1 MSTVAYET
9 VDVFTDRPF
18 AGNQLAVV
26 FGGENLATDQMQALT
41 REFNFSETV
50 FLLPPTVPGA
60 TYRVRIFTP
69 ESEIPF
75 AGHPSVGAAVTGMRH
90 GLFPPGELVQEC
102 GAGLLPVTVTAA
114 GTATLTGATPRL
126 GDPLDPAPLLT
137 AAGLT
142 AADYAGDQDAVP
154 RMAGCGLDW
163 VFLPVR
169 REALPRVRIDP
180 RLPDTQGFCDIA
192 VVSWSPDSRNGFTG
206 EAYARVFT
214 AGGAVPEDP
223 ATGSAAL
230 ALGVWLVAGGR
241 LPADGTSTY
250 RIHQGIEMKRPSRL
264 DCTVTATAGAATS
277 ATVTGPVQ
285 PVAEG
290 RIVVP
295 PFIG

>member
-18 AGNQLAVV
+18 TGNQLAVV
-26 FGGENLATDQMQALT
+26 FGAENLATDQMQALT
-41 REFNFSETV
+41 REFNLSETV
-50 FLLPPTVPGA
+50 FLLPPTVPDA

-75 AGHPSVGAAVTGMRH
+75 AGHPSVGAAVTGMRR
-90 GLFPPGELVQEC
+90 GLFPPGDAIQEC
-102 GAGLLPVTVTAA
+102 GAGLLPVTVTASGA
-114 GTATLTGATPRL
+114 ATLTGAPPRL
-126 GDPLDPAPLLT
+126 GDPLDPAPLLA

-142 AADYAGDQDAVP
+142 AADHAGDRVAVP
-154 RMAGCGLDW
+154 RMASCGLDW

-169 REALPRVRIDP
+169 REALPKVRIDP
-180 RLPDTQGFCDIA
+180 RLPETHGFSDIA
-192 VVSWSPDSRNGFTG
+192 VISWSPESTNGFTG
-206 EAYARVFT
+206 EAHARVFV

-230 ALGVWLVAGGR
+230 ALGVWLVASGW
-241 LPADGTSTY
+241 LPADGASSY
-250 RIHQGIEMKRPSRL
+250 RVHQGIELKRPSRL
-264 DCTVTATAGAATS
+264 DCTVTATAGTATS
-277 ATVTGPVQ
+277 ATVTGHVQ

-290 RIVVP
+290 RIIVP